1 MVDMANQRT
10 ATVHLIDPDSALAI
24 RLRALLGGET
34 RLMQYNSA
42 GQFLH
47 ESPEQRPACVVMES
61 NLPGEESI
69 SFIEE
74 FRRRPCAPPVIVFA
88 DQISVRKAVEA
99 MSHGAYF
106 VLEKSG
112 DPATLK
118 HQVQS
123 ALERDAA
130 DYQRCQMS
138 AEVQGRLQTLSQ
150 RERQVADLI
159 FNGLE
164 TKEIAVR
171 LGISTKTVDYHR
183 GQIFNKVGV
192 NNPAQLVAA
201 MFQVEGRAV

>member
-1 MVDMANQRT
+1 MLVMGNQCT
-10 ATVHLIDPDSALAI
+10 TTVHLIDPDSALAV
-24 RLRALLGGET
+24 RLRTLLGGET
-34 RLMQYNSA
+34 RLMHYKSTQ
-42 GQFLH
+42 QFLG

-61 NLPGEESI
+61 NLPGEEMI

-74 FRRRPCAPPVIVFA
+74 FRKRRCAPPVIVFA
-88 DQISVRKAVEA
+88 EQITVRKAVEA

-112 DPATLK
+112 DAATLK
-118 HQVQS
+118 RQVQY
-123 ALERDAA
+123 ALKRDAE
-130 DYQRCQMS
+130 DFQRCQVS
-138 AEVQGRLQTLSQ
+138 AEVQGRLQALSQ

-183 GQIFNKVGV
+183 GQIFDKVGV